1 MLMPKRVKRRRV
13 HRGRMK
19 GKATKGNTVT
29 YGDYGLTA
37 TECGWITSN
46 QIEAARI
53 AMTRSVKRGG
63 KVYIKIFPHKPV
75 TKKPAEVRMGS
86 GKGAPEYWVA
96 VVKPGRV
103 MFEIEGFYTIFV
115 TAIAI
120 LSYALSEYLG
130 GNGYLSVY
138 IAGIIIGNSVIPRKK
153 SMFHFFDGI
162 SWIMQI
168 ALFFM
173 LGLLSF
179 PSKLPYVSGKA
190 VAISLFMILVAR
202 PLATFTILSPFKFT
216 MKEKL
221 FISWVGLRGAAS
233 VVFAIIAITFGVMI
247 ENDIFHIIFFIALFS
262 VSIQGTLIP
271 KVATL
276 LGLVET
282 EDEHQVLKTFTDYT
296 GDINTDLLEVTI
308 KKDSPWLNK
317 TIMDA
322 NIPEEILIVMIKRGD
337 KILVPKG
344 ATVLEEGDILV
355 LSGNGIK
362 SLLEG

>member
-1 MLMPKRVKRRRV
+1 
-13 HRGRMK
+13 
-19 GKATKGNTVT
+19 
-29 YGDYGLTA
+29 
-37 TECGWITSN
+37 
-46 QIEAARI
+46 
-53 AMTRSVKRGG
+53 
-63 KVYIKIFPHKPV
+63 
-75 TKKPAEVRMGS
+75 
-86 GKGAPEYWVA
+86 
-96 VVKPGRV
+96 
-103 MFEIEGFYTIFV
+103 
-115 TAIAI
+115 
-120 LSYALSEYLG
+120 
-130 GNGYLSVY
+130 
-138 IAGIIIGNSVIPRKK
+138 
-153 SMFHFFDGI
+153 
-162 SWIMQI
+162 
-168 ALFFM
+168 
-173 LGLLSF
+173 
-179 PSKLPYVSGKA
+179 
-190 VAISLFMILVAR
+190 
-202 PLATFTILSPFKFT
+202 
-216 MKEKL
+216 
-221 FISWVGLRGAAS
+221 
-233 VVFAIIAITFGVMI
+233 MI